1 MTGTVEREMLSA
13 EVSVGTVHLYVC
25 TYCMCV
31 CVCVCVLCSVVMSI
45 SAALFLQVQ
54 LNQMVTEL
62 AVSDFSAD
70 VRVTAWKSL
79 ADWHGEYT

>member
-1 MTGTVEREMLSA
+1 
-13 EVSVGTVHLYVC
+13 
-25 TYCMCV
+25 
-31 CVCVCVLCSVVMSI
+31 MSI

-54 LNQMVTEL
+54 LYQLVTEL

-79 ADWHGEYT
+79 ADWHGWYTQVDVLTNTAQGSISSDTTQVGVSSSTTTYSISLMLG